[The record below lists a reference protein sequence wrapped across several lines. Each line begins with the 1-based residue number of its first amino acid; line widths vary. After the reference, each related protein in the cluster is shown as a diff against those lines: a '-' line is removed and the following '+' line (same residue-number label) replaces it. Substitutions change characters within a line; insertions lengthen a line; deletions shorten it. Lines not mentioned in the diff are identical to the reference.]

1 MISIDGSEGGVL
13 LHTCTDV
20 YVSVCL
26 FFGENCMRGQ
36 TQCISFFTYYIMSL
50 NDFSKGNTVSL
61 FLFFVYTVCVYGG
74 EWRLRVGCG
83 GELWACV
90 HVPQREQGFVG
101 YWMEGSG
108 VGL

>member
-1 MISIDGSEGGVL
+1 ML
-13 LHTCTDV
+13 
-20 YVSVCL
+20 
-26 FFGENCMRGQ
+26 
-36 TQCISFFTYYIMSL
+36 L
-50 NDFSKGNTVSL
+50 NDFSKGNTVCL
-61 FLFFVYTVCVYGG
+61 FLFFVWLYGG
-74 EWRLRVGCG
+74 EWRLRVDCG